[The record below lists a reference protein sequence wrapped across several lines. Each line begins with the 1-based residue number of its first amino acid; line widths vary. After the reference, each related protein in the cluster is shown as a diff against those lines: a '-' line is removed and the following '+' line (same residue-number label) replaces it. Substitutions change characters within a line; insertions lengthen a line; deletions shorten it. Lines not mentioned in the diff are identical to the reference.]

1 MLKCRDVPAEASLA
15 LDNELSRR
23 RTMALRFHILMCRH
37 CHRYMRQ
44 ARLLAQAWTNRG
56 EAASEDEVNNVMQAC
71 RDNARKTNSE
81 DV

>member
-1 MLKCRDVPAEASLA
+1 
-15 LDNELSRR
+15 
-23 RTMALRFHILMCRH
+23 
-37 CHRYMRQ
+37 MRQ